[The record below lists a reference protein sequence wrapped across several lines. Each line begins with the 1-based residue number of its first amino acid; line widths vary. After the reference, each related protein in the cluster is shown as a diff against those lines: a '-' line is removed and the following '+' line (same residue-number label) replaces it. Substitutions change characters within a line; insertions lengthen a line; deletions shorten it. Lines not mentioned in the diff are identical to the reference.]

1 MKFYFPATEAIHAT
15 DIFQYILKKFSLPT
29 TTTEDYICQSVVNII
44 PILQSPSI
52 AQIVLPYRD
61 SAKNAVNQVAHFLH
75 CSTQQPCL
83 KILTFPPMLPPTP
96 SKPASLAI

>member
-1 MKFYFPATEAIHAT
+1 MKCYFSETEAIHAT
-15 DIFQYILKKFSLPT
+15 DIFQYIPKKFPLPT
-29 TTTEDYICQSVVNII
+29 TTTEDYICQSVGNILA
-44 PILQSPSI
+44 ILQSPSI

-75 CSTQQPCL
+75 SSTQQPCL